1 MNKIQTL
8 IFIAASLA
16 LSGIARAGEVKIG
29 IVDFQK
35 CIQTSESG
43 KKARGEVEKVLA
55 KRKKEYEDKEAELK
69 KAQEDYMKKKSA
81 LSEAA
86 KSEQEGRLQEKFF
99 KLQEMKQK
107 FQAEIQQKEQEMGE
121 PIIRKIREKV
131 AETAKKKGLDIVL
144 EASQQIVIFS
154 EEKLDITADVLK
166 NLN

>member
-16 LSGIARAGEVKIG
+16 LSGFAQAGELKIG
-29 IVDFQK
+29 VIDFQK

-43 KKARGEVEKVLA
+43 KKARGEVEKILA

-69 KAQEDYMKKKSA
+69 KSQEDYLKKKSA
-81 LSEAA
+81 LSDAA
-86 KSEQEGRLQEKFF
+86 KGEQEGKLQEKYF

-131 AETAKKKGLDIVL
+131 SEIAKKKGLELVL

-166 NLN
+166 SLN